1 MRRREFITLLG
12 GAAATWPLAARA
24 QQRDR
29 VRRIGILMGWSEND
43 PEYRPR
49 IALFLSALAKSGW
62 VEGQNLRT
70 DIRWTNGDPGL
81 ARSLAKEL
89 VAAQPDL
96 IVAAT
101 TPVTAAVQRE
111 THTIPI
117 VFAVVSDPVGAG
129 FVASLP
135 RPGGNITGFIN
146 IEAAMGG
153 KWLDLLKKVAPGLTK
168 VAIMANPDT
177 APAGGSYFLSSF
189 ETAAR
194 TLAIEPVVAKV
205 RSEAEIETVV
215 SALGRDGN
223 AGLVVTTDAYM
234 SIHRSPIIAATA
246 RHRVPAVAEMTT
258 YAKEGGLL
266 SYGIN
271 TDDLFPRAAA
281 YVDRI
286 LRGERPGDLPVQL
299 PTKFDLIVNL
309 KAAKALGL
317 GVPDTVLALADQ
329 VIE

>member
-1 MRRREFITLLG
+1 MRRRDFITLLG
-12 GAAATWPLAARA
+12 GAAAAWPLAARA
-24 QQRDR
+24 QRDR

-49 IALFLSALAKSGW
+49 ITLLSNALAKSGW

-70 DIRWTNGDPGL
+70 DIRWTNGNPEL

-96 IVAAT
+96 IVATT
-101 TPVTAAVQRE
+101 TPATAAVQRE
-111 THTIPI
+111 THAIPI

-129 FVASLP
+129 FVDSLP

-146 IEAAMGG
+146 VEAAMGG

-194 TLAIEPVVAKV
+194 TLAIEPIVAKV
-205 RSEAEIETVV
+205 HSDAEIETVV

-223 AGLVVTTDAYM
+223 RGPCGDDGRLHEH
-234 SIHRSPIIAATA
+234 SSRSHYRRDGPQSRTG
-246 RHRVPAVAEMTT
+246 RRR
-258 YAKEGGLL
+258 
-266 SYGIN
+266 
-271 TDDLFPRAAA
+271 DDHLRQRGRAA
-281 YVDRI
+281 
-286 LRGERPGDLPVQL
+286 
-299 PTKFDLIVNL
+299 
-309 KAAKALGL
+309 
-317 GVPDTVLALADQ
+317 VLWHQ
-329 VIE
+329 HR

>member
-1 MRRREFITLLG
+1 MRRRDFITLLG
-12 GAAATWPLAARA
+12 GAAAAWPLAARA
-24 QQRDR
+24 QRDR

-49 IALFLSALAKSGW
+49 ITLLSNALAKSGW

-89 VAAQPDL
+89 VATQPDVIL
-96 IVAAT
+96 AAT
-101 TPVTAAVQRE
+101 TPATAAVQQE
-111 THTIPI
+111 THAIPI

-146 IEAAMGG
+146 VEAAMGG

-189 ETAAR
+189 EMAAR
-194 TLAIEPVVAKV
+194 TLAIEPIVAKV
-205 RSEAEIETVV
+205 RSDAEIETVV
-215 SALGRDGN
+215 SSLGRDGN
-223 AGLVVTTDAYM
+223 AGLVVTTDAFM
-234 SIHRSPIIAATA
+234 SIHRGPIIAATA
-246 RHRVPAVAEMTT
+246 RNRVPAVAEMTT

-266 SYGIN
+266 SYGVN

-286 LRGERPGDLPVQL
+286 LKGERPADLPVQL